1 MFLHRVELALAG
13 TTLPAA
19 VRTNVMVHP
28 DFRAGTFF
36 LPDEPRT
43 KIDQRAAGYCQVKEN
58 PSILRAESAEAENR
72 NQ

>member
-1 MFLHRVELALAG
+1 MFPHRVELALAR
-13 TTLPAA
+13 TTLRTA

-43 KIDQRAAGYCQVKEN
+43 KIDQRAAE
-58 PSILRAESAEAENR
+58 RAGLNSQYIARWHAIGVP
-72 NQ
+72 